1 MREVNYEPR
10 YEHDCDRCTFLGNGP
25 SGTDW
30 YWCAGRDDGTMIERY
45 SGDPP
50 DYQSCRVDLLYE
62 RRFDHKRSRYKM
74 VPPRDPL
81 GWAFMAFHMWN
92 VYVQG
97 KEEEKNL

>member
-1 MREVNYEPR
+1 MREVTGGPG
-10 YEHDCDRCTFLGNGP
+10 YEHGCDGGALLGNGP
-25 SGTDW
+25 SGTDGDG
-30 YWCAGRDDGTMIERY
+30 CAGRDDGTMIERY

-81 GWAFMAFHMWN
+81 GWAFMAFHMLN

-97 KEEEKNL
+97 KEKKDAK